1 MVPRGAGAVVVS
13 ILLLALLSLF
23 AVASPPVRAQEKV
36 YHLASNAVTL
46 DLDAN
51 GSIRIAERLTFSF
64 DLGTFSFA
72 YRDIPWRGFDDIL
85 AVSVEDG
92 AGTPESFA
100 FWFAP
105 EATGE
110 WHIRWSFPP
119 AAAPAV
125 RTFVVRY
132 TVTNALLQPT
142 ATLNRLDWQAVGT
155 GWSVFTD
162 NLTVEVILPL
172 AVNASQLAY

>member
-1 MVPRGAGAVVVS
+1 MVPRRAGAVVVS

-46 DLDAN
+46 DLDTN

-92 AGTPESFA
+92 AGSPQAFA

-110 WHIRWSFPP
+110 WHIRWSFSP
-119 AAAPAV
+119 AAAL
-125 RTFVVRY
+125 RSGRSSYDTR
-132 TVTNALLQPT
+132 
-142 ATLNRLDWQAVGT
+142 
-155 GWSVFTD
+155 
-162 NLTVEVILPL
+162 
-172 AVNASQLAY
+172 